1 MTTDTTTYTTTY
13 TTTCW
18 GQAYSV
24 RANWAQASCPV
35 EVRYQSEPWTYDPC
49 GRQVSE
55 FRHSPED
62 AMRAWIETGA
72 VGDDPE
78 TVEEIDCAVG
88 EMVDVDAA
96 L

>member
-1 MTTDTTTYTTTY
+1 
-13 TTTCW
+13 
-18 GQAYSV
+18 
-24 RANWAQASCPV
+24 
-35 EVRYQSEPWTYDPC
+35 
-49 GRQVSE
+49 
-55 FRHSPED
+55 
-62 AMRAWIETGA
+62 MRAWIETGA